1 MYSFKLKW
9 IIFNRIENIQRY
21 SSRSSPISSR
31 PIEPRTSLGRNSR
44 SSDGSL
50 SLSLS
55 LSVERSSVNKR
66 ASFSLHNMLR
76 DHYLSEGVREV
87 GGRFRAGRL
96 ALT

>member
-1 MYSFKLKW
+1 MSLKLKW
-9 IIFNRIENIQRY
+9 IIFNRIENIHRY
-21 SSRSSPISSR
+21 SSRSSPIFSR
-31 PIEPRTSLGRNSR
+31 PIEPQTSLGRNSR
-44 SSDGSL
+44 SSDG